1 MHCRAEAEFN
11 MKVTALKARHE
22 QELAAATSLSSSSSQ
37 CQQQEVTE
45 EMKALVLQENPSQAE
60 LPVPQPVPQS
70 SATSSLSN
78 KQEKARQ
85 KRAKQRQAELE
96 RQTQIDQETAKAG
109 RSPRDVELELL
120 NQQIGANYVIAE
132 IPADGH
138 CLYRA
143 VAAQLN
149 NPAQDYRTVRGICAD
164 CLLQHANAY
173 APFAEL
179 DQGCG
184 TFTNYCERV
193 RSGTEWGGHLE
204 IRALA
209 TALQRSIHIYSVAAA
224 VNGYTAVEP
233 EDPVQRNSGHN
244 ELEPIRLSYHVHYYA
259 LGEHYNQV
267 IPKAKCTT

>member
-1 MHCRAEAEFN
+1 MHCRAEAQFN
-11 MKVTALKARHE
+11 IKVTALKARHE
-22 QELAAATSLSSSSSQ
+22 QELAAATSSLLSSQ
-37 CQQQEVTE
+37 CQQQEFVE

-85 KRAKQRQAELE
+85 KRAKQRQVELE
-96 RQTQIDQETAKAG
+96 RQTQIEQETAEAG
-109 RSPRDVELELL
+109 PSPRDVELERLHQL
-120 NQQIGANYVIAE
+120 IGAHYVIAD

-164 CLLQHANAY
+164 RLLQHANAY

-179 DQGCG
+179 EQGA

-193 RSGTEWGGHLE
+193 RFGTEWGGHLE

-224 VNGYTAVEP
+224 ANGYTAVEP
-233 EDPVQRNSGHN
+233 EDQVQRNSGHN
-244 ELEPIRLSYHVHYYA
+244 ELDPIRLSYHVHYYA

-267 IPKAKCTT
+267 IPKEKCTT